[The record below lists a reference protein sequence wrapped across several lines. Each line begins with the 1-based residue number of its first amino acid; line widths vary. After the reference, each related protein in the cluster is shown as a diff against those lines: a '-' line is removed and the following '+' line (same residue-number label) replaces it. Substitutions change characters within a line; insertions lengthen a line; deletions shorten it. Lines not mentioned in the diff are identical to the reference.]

1 MRQNGV
7 EWWLGMKFHFEKWN
21 GCFAGIAGY
30 RLEWDG
36 EKQVEQILMV
46 RGEGRRATREK

>member
-1 MRQNGV
+1 MRKNGV

-30 RLEWDG
+30 RPEWNG
-36 EKQVEQILMV
+36 EEQVEQILMA
-46 RGEGRRATREK
+46 RGERRVPMRER